1 MSCAVK
7 DCQEGDDLKRDP
19 CSVCGNLVHH
29 ICAIGVFE
37 VSDSAL
43 NESLSCVSL
52 IYPNA
57 PVPSSENPPPLQ
69 SFENRDSSV
78 VEPVTKRRRT
88 GAVSK
93 QRKGAFPGKTIRIAA
108 STAESNPP
116 YDGLIQIAPPASPL
130 SDLGVPASLKHFRK
144 EGSTDDVWDLV
155 HTLEKPYRK
164 RNPWKPSRQLYCN
177 LCILCC
183 QDVQARTRT
192 NRYSWEVALRNTKN
206 ASNAKDHIKSKHA
219 DHPLAK
225 LAEQKTT
232 QRAKNDVV
240 RAEAGAQAVLDL
252 TVDHEIDSAATRST
266 TSASVSMTAAKTTKR
281 FFRASEKTLNV
292 LISKWMISQ
301 GMSYTAC
308 ASESFHDII
317 RAATGDPTFPMLSR
331 DKHDR
336 LLNGQFQ
343 LFCDLVG
350 ELLASEFQKACQLK
364 FLNLIHD
371 ILEMEAV
378 TNFVASLALV
388 ETQSENLVSS
398 YMVVFRRLAENKL
411 KSFKFEA
418 MAIEPPRSKYANEES
433 HRRFVRTQEQLSQG
447 AKTCLR
453 RTLLQLQAR
462 FPKVMKEA
470 ITCVPLDPRTKSS
483 AKKIAAVGD
492 IPRRAEKTIYKGGID
507 FLRGGH

>member
-1 MSCAVK
+1 MGCAVK

-43 NESLSCVSL
+43 NERFCSLSCVSL

-116 YDGLIQIAPPASPL
+116 YDGLIQIAPPSPPASPL

-144 EGSTDDVWDLV
+144 EGTTDDVWDLV

-192 NRYSWEVALRNTKN
+192 NRYSWEEALRNTKN

-232 QRAKNDVV
+232 QKAKNDVV
-240 RAEAGAQAVLDL
+240 RAEADAQAVLDL
-252 TVDHEIDSAATRST
+252 TVDHEIDSAATRIFAEMTKQGRIPLSQQSLSESSLLSQESSPSSSPAST
-266 TSASVSMTAAKTTKR
+266 GWDDEDELLLGAPIRTSKTRDEVKESEINA
-281 FFRASEKTLNV
+281 RADRAMQEWFELEPEWLEIAQRQSPEKTREELSKDMTIDKADGMHWALLGLYKHIDV
-292 LISKWMISQ
+292 LKWFRDEGEIQ
-301 GMSYTAC
+301 
-308 ASESFHDII
+308 
-317 RAATGDPTFPMLSR
+317 FPSIA
-331 DKHDR
+331 
-336 LLNGQFQ
+336 
-343 LFCDLVG
+343 
-350 ELLASEFQKACQLK
+350 LLAR
-364 FLNLIHD
+364 IHLGK
-371 ILEMEAV
+371 I
-378 TNFVASLALV
+378 S
-388 ETQSENLVSS
+388 
-398 YMVVFRRLAENKL
+398 
-411 KSFKFEA
+411 
-418 MAIEPPRSKYANEES
+418 
-433 HRRFVRTQEQLSQG
+433 
-447 AKTCLR
+447 
-453 RTLLQLQAR
+453 
-462 FPKVMKEA
+462 
-470 ITCVPLDPRTKSS
+470 SS
-483 AKKIAAVGD
+483 AFQERVFSTGS
-492 IPRRAEKTIYKGGID
+492 
-507 FLRGGH
+507 L